1 MKSFSVPLKYLLMPL
16 ALTLLSGGLF
26 MFQSQA
32 LPLLEFSRSAIAD
45 GELWRLLTGNLM
57 HSNGW
62 HLLMNVGGLLLA
74 TLLVGHLFSKRHF
87 IGLAL
92 SNGLAVGVLI
102 YWLNPEI
109 NYYVGLSGYLHGLF
123 IYGALFGLSQ
133 SISLKKLL
141 KHRSFK
147 VEETSQIEIVDKWR
161 KRIKF
166 DGETYLI
173 LLVAIIGKIIYEQT
187 FGASEEM
194 SELINASVA
203 TDAHLYGGAVAVLQ
217 FVKLTIYKRFK
228 Y

>member
-1 MKSFSVPLKYLLMPL
+1 MKQFSVPLKYLLMPL

-26 MFQSQA
+26 LLQSQT
-32 LPLLEFSRSAIAD
+32 LPLLEFSRSAITD

-62 HLLMNVGGLLLA
+62 HLLMNIGGLLLA

-87 IGLAL
+87 IALAI

-123 IYGALFGLSQ
+123 IYGALLGLSQ
-133 SISLKKLL
+133 SINLKNLL
-141 KHRSFK
+141 NHPSFK
-147 VEETSQIEIVDKWR
+147 VEESSQIALLDKWR

-173 LLVAIIGKIIYEQT
+173 LLLGIIGKIIYEQA

-194 SELINASVA
+194 SELINANVA
-203 TDAHLYGGAVAVLQ
+203 TDAHLYGGAVAILQ
-217 FVKLTIYKRFK
+217 FVKLTIYKRLK

>member
-1 MKSFSVPLKYLLMPL
+1 M
-16 ALTLLSGGLF
+16 
-26 MFQSQA
+26 QSHS

-62 HLLMNVGGLLLA
+62 HLLMNIGGLLLA
-74 TLLVGHLFSKRHF
+74 TLLVGHLFSERHF
-87 IGLAL
+87 IALAI
-92 SNGLAVGVLI
+92 SNGLSVGVLI

-109 NYYVGLSGYLHGLF
+109 EYYVGLSGYLHGLF
-123 IYGALFGLSQ
+123 IYGALLGLSQ

-147 VEETSQIEIVDKWR
+147 VEQTSKNALVEKWR
-161 KRIKF
+161 KRVKF

-173 LLVAIIGKIIYEQT
+173 LLVGITAKIAYEQIY
-187 FGASEEM
+187 GASEEM

-203 TDAHLYGGAVAVLQ
+203 TDAHLYGGAVAILQ
-217 FVKLTIYKRFK
+217 FIKLTIYRRIK

>member
-1 MKSFSVPLKYLLMPL
+1 MPL
-16 ALTLLSGGLF
+16 ALTLISGGLF
-26 MFQSQA
+26 LLQSQA

-62 HLLMNVGGLLLA
+62 HLLMNIGGLLLA

-87 IGLAL
+87 ITLAI
-92 SNGLAVGVLI
+92 SNGLVVGVLI

-109 NYYVGLSGYLHGLF
+109 EYYVGLSGYLHGLF
-123 IYGALFGLSQ
+123 IYGALLGLSQ

-147 VEETSQIEIVDKWR
+147 VEQASQSALVEKWR
-161 KRIKF
+161 KRVKF

-173 LLVAIIGKIIYEQT
+173 LLLGIIGKIAYEQIY
-187 FGASEEM
+187 GASEEI